1 MPSQTLLRIGHACAS
16 LQILSRNIF
25 KGANLSCFLFPGVFP
40 CCLTNAFGIFF
51 LADEKQTNNLVLREN
66 YCNYACF
73 YTKPNSTK
81 PNQSKLNQARSTK
94 QNQRKPI
101 QTKQNK
107 TRSTKPNQI
116 KPNHT
121 RSNQTKPNQIR

>member
-1 MPSQTLLRIGHACAS
+1 MECHLKLS

-25 KGANLSCFLFPGVFP
+25 KGAKLISCFLFPGVFP

-51 LADEKQTNNLVLREN
+51 LADEKQINNLVLREN

-81 PNQSKLNQARSTK
+81 PNQTKPSQINQTKPEKTNPNKTK
-94 QNQRKPI
+94 QNQMN
-101 QTKQNK
+101 QTKPDQ
-107 TRSTKPNQI
+107 TKSYKI
-116 KPNHT
+116 K
-121 RSNQTKPNQIR
+121 SNQTKPNQIR